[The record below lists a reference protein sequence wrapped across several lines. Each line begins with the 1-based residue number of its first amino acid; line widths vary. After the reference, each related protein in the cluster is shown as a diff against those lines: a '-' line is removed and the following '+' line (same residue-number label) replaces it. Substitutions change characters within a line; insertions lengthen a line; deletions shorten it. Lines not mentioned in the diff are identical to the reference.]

1 MARPYTVQL
10 PGGGSITVNASSP
23 EAARENAGVG
33 AGASVVAGGHQAHQ
47 DNGTSVMNSG
57 SENYEHPEGYG
68 DVYNT
73 GTTGAGGVATTNDP
87 NAKPKT
93 KASADGSTPDPGT
106 IFGMTGGANGTTEAD
121 RTKSIYEG
129 RQGEAL
135 DDWMKRVFRQGTR
148 DFGGTLS
155 PDADNP
161 YGRTPYANWFQ
172 NRYADVVPANIVLGK
187 LLNNTGNGE
196 DFAKTMEGGMQSF
209 MGEGVGR
216 GFGTGTEGASQ
227 NLGKL
232 NSLLNGFG
240 NNATE
245 GLSPDQVAM
254 LGSLNDSPAQQL
266 AMFNAQI
273 SGGMGANPFAA
284 NYVNSLAQRLQSD
297 YYDDIV
303 GNDPAKQ
310 GTFLQNL
317 MQRLN
322 MTGAR

>member
-1 MARPYTVQL
+1 
-10 PGGGSITVNASSP
+10 
-23 EAARENAGVG
+23 
-33 AGASVVAGGHQAHQ
+33 
-47 DNGTSVMNSG
+47 MNSG
-57 SENYEHPEGYG
+57 DENYPHPEGYG

-73 GTTGAGGVATTNDP
+73 GSTGAGGVATTNSTSDP

-93 KASADGSTPDPGT
+93 KANADGSTPDPGT

-129 RQGEAL
+129 RQGEEL
-135 DDWMKRVFRQGTR
+135 GQWMQRVFRQGTR

-172 NRYADVVPANIVLGK
+172 NRYNDVVPANIVLGK
-187 LLNNTGNGE
+187 LLNNTGGDQ
-196 DFAKTMEGGMQSF
+196 DFAQTMEGGMKDF
-209 MGEGVGR
+209 MTSGVGR
-216 GFGTGTEGASQ
+216 GFGTGTQGASE

-254 LGSLNDSPAQQL
+254 LGSLNDSPAQQK

-273 SGGMGANPFAA
+273 AGGMGANPFAA
-284 NYVNSLAQRLQSD
+284 NYVNSLAERLQAD
-297 YYDDIV
+297 YFDDMV
-303 GNDPAKQ
+303 GNDPAKN

-322 MTGAR
+322 MTQARPTG